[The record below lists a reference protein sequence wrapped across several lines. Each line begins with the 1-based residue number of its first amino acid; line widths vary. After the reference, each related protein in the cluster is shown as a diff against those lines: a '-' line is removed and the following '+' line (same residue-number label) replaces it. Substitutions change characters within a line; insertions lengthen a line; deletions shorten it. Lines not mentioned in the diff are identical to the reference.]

1 MIRATKYGTGQRV
14 NYGDQTII
22 GREPK
27 KKKKSEAN
35 WISGMGWV

>member
-1 MIRATKYGTGQRV
+1 VIRATKYGTGQRV

-27 KKKKSEAN
+27 KKKSEAD
-35 WISGMGWV
+35 WISGTEWV